1 MHRIGQSGWMAT
13 DVSRQRQKQN
23 RGGQMNDGQTN
34 TCRKKKD
41 RTRPNKRSDGSGQT
55 SRRETLTNGRR
66 AEKTVRARL
75 DRRSEWRRR
84 AVGNIQ
90 NEPDRH
96 SRENDRK
103 TAATLRIAARAAAEQ
118 REENRQMARNLTV
131 DQRLRRRWPES
142 DRSGQTVTEE
152 WQECDQ
158 NSFRSGADWSSGNG
172 QTKTG
177 CGGRSG
183 RMMT

>member
-1 MHRIGQSGWMAT
+1 METKPVDRVEQ
-13 DVSRQRQKQN
+13 QN
-23 RGGQMNDGQTN
+23 KEMEPA
-34 TCRKKKD
+34 D
-41 RTRPNKRSDGSGQT
+41 RTGWTGTRQCQTKKQRLNETAGQARLKRRRSDM
-55 SRRETLTNGRR
+55 
-66 AEKTVRARL
+66 A
-75 DRRSEWRRR
+75 DR
-84 AVGNIQ
+84 
-90 NEPDRH
+90 D
-96 SRENDRK
+96 
-103 TAATLRIAARAAAEQ
+103 
-118 REENRQMARNLTV
+118 ENRQMAGNLTV